1 MEISLRN
8 QQKRI
13 IIDCRRI
20 KTKIAKILGDL
31 NEQDS
36 EFSILFVNDQEIE
49 RLNKIYRG
57 VERPTDVLS
66 FSQREG
72 DFSEINPQILGDIV
86 ISIDT
91 ASRQAKDK
99 GHSLEEEIYILIV
112 HGFLH
117 LIGYDHERSP
127 EYAKKM
133 KEKEEEILK
142 KGKKK

>member
-1 MEISLRN
+1 M
-8 QQKRI
+8 
-13 IIDCRRI
+13 
-20 KTKIAKILGDL
+20 LGDL

-36 EFSILFVNDQEIE
+36 ELSIIFVNDQEIK

-91 ASRQAKDK
+91 ASRQALDK

-117 LIGYDHERSP
+117 LIGYDHEISP
-127 EYAKKM
+127 EYARIM
-133 KEKEEEILK
+133 REKEEEILK
-142 KGKKK
+142 NRDIEKCQL

>member
-1 MEISLRN
+1 M
-8 QQKRI
+8 
-13 IIDCRRI
+13 
-20 KTKIAKILGDL
+20 LGDL

-36 EFSILFVNDQEIE
+36 ELSIIFVNDQDIK

-91 ASRQAKDK
+91 ASKQALDK
-99 GHSLEEEIYILIV
+99 GHSLEDEIYILIV

-117 LIGYDHERSP
+117 LTGYDHEVSP
-127 EYAKKM
+127 EYARIM
-133 KEKEEEILK
+133 REKEEEILEK
-142 KGKKK
+142 RKSNYSGG